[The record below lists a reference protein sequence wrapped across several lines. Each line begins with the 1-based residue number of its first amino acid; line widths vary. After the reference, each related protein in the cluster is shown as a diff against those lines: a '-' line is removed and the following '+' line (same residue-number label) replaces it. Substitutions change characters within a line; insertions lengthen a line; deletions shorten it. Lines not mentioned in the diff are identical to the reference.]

1 MKFLSVY
8 KNVERNTPPSQ
19 EEMERMGKLV
29 EDGFKSGS
37 LLATEGCL
45 PTSLGARIRISNG
58 KVTVTDGP
66 FSETKEVIGGFALL
80 QAATKE
86 DAVRYVKE
94 FLEVVGEGECELR
107 QIYDAG
113 NNNECGPK
121 AS

>member
-19 EEMERMGKLV
+19 AEMERMGKLV

-45 PTSLGARIRISNG
+45 PTALGAKIRISNG

-66 FSETKEVIGGFALL
+66 FSEAKEVIGGFALL
-80 QAATKE
+80 QATTKE
-86 DAVRYVKE
+86 DAIRFVKE

-107 QIYDAG
+107 QIYDG
-113 NNNECGPK
+113 EGECVPK